1 MTARSSL
8 AQQLERQSVVLM
20 ESTIPRDMTCEQW
33 RRRRS
38 ARRRPVRDLMDLR
51 QRAVRV
57 PQQAA

>member
-33 RRRRS
+33 RRRS
-38 ARRRPVRDLMDLR
+38 ARRRPVRDLVDLR
-51 QRAVRV
+51 QQAVRV
-57 PQQAA
+57 PPQAA

>member
-33 RRRRS
+33 RRRRA
-38 ARRRPVRDLMDLR
+38 ARRRPVRLG
-51 QRAVRV
+51 RA
-57 PQQAA
+57 A